1 MFESYDDIL
10 TIEEVAEALKVGTS
24 QVYKLVRSGE
34 MNAFKEGKNWRIP
47 RQSISEYVLRKSKLT
62 L

>member
-10 TIEEVAEALKVGTS
+10 TVEEVAEALKVGTS

-47 RQSISEYVLRKSKLT
+47 KKGIVNYVTKRGCM
-62 L
+62 

>member
-1 MFESYDDIL
+1 MFENYDDIL
-10 TIEEVAEALKVGTS
+10 TVEEVSEALKVGTT

-47 RQSISEYVLRKSKLT
+47 KKGVINYVSKRGCM
-62 L
+62 

>member
-1 MFESYDDIL
+1 MFENYDDIL
-10 TIEEVAEALKVGTS
+10 TVEEVAEALKVGTT

-47 RQSISEYVLRKSKLT
+47 KKGVINYVSKRGRI
-62 L
+62 

>member
-1 MFESYDDIL
+1 MFENYDDIL

-47 RQSISEYVLRKSKLT
+47 KKGVLNYVSKRARI
-62 L
+62 

>member
-1 MFESYDDIL
+1 MFENYDDIL
-10 TIEEVAEALKVGTS
+10 TVEEVAEALKVGTT

-47 RQSISEYVLRKSKLT
+47 KKGVINYVSKRGCM
-62 L
+62 

>member
-1 MFESYDDIL
+1 MFENYDDIL

-47 RQSISEYVLRKSKLT
+47 KYCVKNYINKRCNIVS
-62 L
+62 

>member
-1 MFESYDDIL
+1 MFENYDDIL
-10 TIEEVAEALKVGTS
+10 TVEEVAEALKIGTT

-47 RQSISEYVLRKSKLT
+47 KKGVINYVTKRGCM
-62 L
+62 

>member
-10 TIEEVAEALKVGTS
+10 TVEEVTEALKVGTS

-34 MNAFKEGKNWRIP
+34 MNAFKEGKNWGIP
-47 RQSISEYVLRKSKLT
+47 EKGIVNHVTKRGCI
-62 L
+62 